1 MKDLILET
9 KNLSKRYGEQMAVNN
24 VSLQIERNSIFF
36 SQCLLQ
42 HMHL

>member
-24 VSLQIERNSIFF
+24 VSLQIERNSIYG
-36 SQCLLQ
+36 LLGPKGA
-42 HMHL
+42 